1 MSSFQFSFRCCV
13 AMKLFAICCALCSS
27 VALAAESRGPSVV
40 KVVPAG
46 DGWKLTRNGEPYLI
60 RGVGGDTHL
69 DMLANVG
76 GNSIR
81 TWSAEKIEPVLDE
94 AQRLGL
100 TVTVGL
106 WLGHERHG
114 FDYNN
119 ADQVAAQADAVKQA
133 VLKFKDHSAVLM
145 WALGNEMEG
154 YGAGDNAAVWSAI
167 NNLAVMVKKLD
178 PNHPTMTV
186 VAEIGG
192 DRVKNIHRLC
202 PEIDVVGINSYGGA
216 ASLPKRYRDAG
227 GTKPYVV
234 TEFGPPGIWEVPKKT
249 AWGATPE
256 LTSTA
261 KAAFYKAT
269 YEANVTGNA
278 GHCLG
283 SCAFLWGQK
292 QEATATWFGLL
303 LPDGSRLAAVDALSE
318 LWTGKPPENRCPVIK
333 SLKLAGDSTGE
344 AKLKPLATVTAQLE
358 VADPENDPLNVQW
371 LLQAEPLEFGVG
383 GDAEA
388 APPTFR
394 EAIVKP
400 GNSSV
405 EVRMPESGGGYR
417 LFAYVR
423 DGKGGAAVA
432 NLPLHVDAPV
442 KVPEAKMAALPFV
455 VYNDAGRDKPPYVPT
470 GWMGNAKAMKL
481 DEACKTDPHS
491 GQTCM
496 KFDFTASD
504 GWGGIVWQSPPNDW
518 GDKPGGWN
526 LTGAKKLTFWARG
539 EQGGE
544 VASFELGIL
553 KSDKKFHD
561 STNAKLEKTT
571 LTTEWQQFTI
581 ELTGRD
587 LSRIKTGFVISV
599 GNAGRPLTIYLDD
612 VQYEAK

>member
-1 MSSFQFSFRCCV
+1 
-13 AMKLFAICCALCSS
+13 MKVLTIGLMLLS
-27 VALAAESRGPSVV
+27 VAVFAQDAPKPQIV
-40 KVVPAG
+40 KVVPNG
-46 DGWKLTRNGEPYLI
+46 DGWQLTRNGEPYLI
-60 RGVGGDTHL
+60 KGVGGDRQL
-69 DMLANVG
+69 DKLAAMG

-81 TWSAEKIEPVLDE
+81 TWSAEKLEPILDD
-94 AQRLGL
+94 AHKLGL

-119 ADQVAAQADAVKQA
+119 ADQVAAQYEAVRKSITQ
-133 VLKFKDHSAVLM
+133 FKDHPAVLM
-145 WALGNEMEG
+145 WGLGNEMEG
-154 YGAGDNAAVWSAI
+154 YEAGDNAAVWSAI

-234 TEFGPPGIWEVPKKT
+234 TEFGPPGVWEVPKKT

-256 LTSTA
+256 PTSTA
-261 KAAFYKAT
+261 KAAFYKST

-283 SCAFLWGQK
+283 SYAFLWGQK

-303 LPDGSRLAAVDALSE
+303 LPVGSRLAAVDALSE
-318 LWTGKPPENRCPVIK
+318 LWTGKPPANRCPAIK
-333 SLKLAGDSTGE
+333 SLKLAGDSVGE
-344 AKLKPLATVTAQLE
+344 AKVKPLATVTAQLD

-371 LLQAEPLEFGVG
+371 LLQAEPLELGVG

-388 APPTFR
+388 VPPTFP

-400 GNSSV
+400 GSSSV

-432 NLPLHVDAPV
+432 NLPLYVDAPV
-442 KVPEAKMAALPFV
+442 KVPEAKTAALPFV

-481 DEACKTDPHS
+481 DEACKTNPHS
-491 GQTCM
+491 GRTCM
-496 KFDFTASD
+496 KFDFNAND

-518 GDKPGGWN
+518 GDKPGGWDI
-526 LTGAKKLTFWARG
+526 TGAKQLTFWARG
-539 EQGGE
+539 EKGGE
-544 VASFELGIL
+544 VASFQLGIL
-553 KSDKKFHD
+553 GADKKFPD
-561 STNAKLEKTT
+561 SGHVKLENVT
-571 LTTEWQQFTI
+571 LTTEWKPYRMD
-581 ELTGRD
+581 LAGKN
-587 LSRIKTGFVISV
+587 LSRIKTGFVINVSNP
-599 GNAGRPLTIYLDD
+599 GKPLTIYLDD
-612 VQYEAK
+612 ISYDAP